1 MDGAGAEQIVSDSIR
16 KADEMWSIPKAGWE
30 LTGPHP
36 TASPWTE
43 FRSWN
48 DVADRVSISIGVK
61 LANQYP

>member
-1 MDGAGAEQIVSDSIR
+1 MR